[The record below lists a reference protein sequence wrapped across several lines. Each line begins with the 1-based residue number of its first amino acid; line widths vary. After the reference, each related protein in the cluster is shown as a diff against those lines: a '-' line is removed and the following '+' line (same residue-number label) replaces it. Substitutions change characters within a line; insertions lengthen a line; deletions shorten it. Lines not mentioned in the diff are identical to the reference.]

1 MTRLSRRSVLAG
13 VGGIAATAALGSCAR
28 PAGADG
34 STVTVMNWEA
44 LDGSA
49 YPEVF
54 AAFEQASGKR
64 IRYQFAASGSDYWV
78 KTRTVLGTSNPPDLI
93 RIDDDF
99 VASYA
104 RTGRLHDL
112 RDFIA
117 ASGLRES
124 DYFPTVF
131 DNTRQ
136 PDGSVAGWSLG
147 IQPRVI
153 FYNRTLFQEAGVPL
167 PPTTWTDDGWTWED
181 FLSAARALSVPGQ
194 RWGACLI
201 DDSGFEMIYTVN
213 NGGTGRWSADGRRF
227 ALADAADAAGY
238 QWVADL
244 TCVHDAQPRWSE
256 LQQSGRGAE
265 LFAAGRVGMIQ
276 RVSSFVNYFRENVQD
291 FDWDI
296 APVPGRVSQRTY
308 GNQIVF
314 AIPEAAANK
323 QGAWELLEFLT
334 TLPGAGFFADDGAFV
349 PGLRAAAERVTAD
362 GAGTPQNLGLVLQ
375 AADNAVLPSRVVA
388 AQQALEV
395 YRPALDD
402 VRNCQATA
410 PDVLAGLRPEIEEI
424 IR

>member
-1 MTRLSRRSVLAG
+1 MTGLSRRSLIAG
-13 VGGIAATAALGSCAR
+13 IGGTAAAVALGGCAR
-28 PAGADG
+28 PAASDG

-49 YPEVF
+49 YSDVF
-54 AAFEQASGKR
+54 AAFEKASGKR
-64 IRYQFAASGSDYWV
+64 IKYQFAASGSDYWV
-78 KTRTVLGTSNPPDLI
+78 KTRTVLGASNPPDLI

-124 DYFPTVF
+124 DYFPAVF
-131 DNTRQ
+131 GNTRQ

-153 FYNRTLFQEAGVPL
+153 FYNKTMFEQVGVPL
-167 PPTTWTDDGWTWED
+167 PPTTWTADGWTWDD
-181 FLSAARALSVPGQ
+181 FRSAARALSIPGK
-194 RWGACLI
+194 RWGACVL

-227 ALADAADAAGY
+227 ALADPADAAGF

-244 TCVHDAQPRWSE
+244 TCAYGAQPRWSE

-265 LFAAGRVGMIQ
+265 LFAAGQVGMIQ

-291 FDWDI
+291 FEWDI
-296 APVPGRVSQRTY
+296 APIPGNVTQRTY

-334 TLPGAGFFADDGAFV
+334 TMPGAGFFADDGAFV
-349 PGLRAAAERVTAD
+349 PGLRSAAERTTAS
-362 GAGTPQNLGLVLQ
+362 GTEMPRSLGLVLQ

-410 PDVLAGLRPEIEEI
+410 PEVLGGLRPQIEEI